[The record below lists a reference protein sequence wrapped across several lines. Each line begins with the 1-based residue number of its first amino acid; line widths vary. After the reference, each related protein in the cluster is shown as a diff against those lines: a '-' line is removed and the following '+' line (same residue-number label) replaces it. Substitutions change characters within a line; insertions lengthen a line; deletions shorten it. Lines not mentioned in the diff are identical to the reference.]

1 MVFSILAVFIA
12 SLGLFGLALF
22 TAEQRTKEIGVR
34 KVLGANNSTIFVL
47 LSKEFVKWVLI
58 SNIIAWPATY
68 YLMNRWLQDF
78 AYRVSIGWKPFV
90 LSAILALC
98 IALLTVSYQSLKA
111 ARANPVD
118 SLRYE

>member
-78 AYRVSIGWKPFV
+78 AYRIDIGYSCFSDCFV
-90 LSAILALC
+90 NC
-98 IALLTVSYQSLKA
+98 
-111 ARANPVD
+111 
-118 SLRYE
+118 